1 MNRGDIDAMLAMADP
16 NVELLPSLVGGVEG
30 TTYRGRAGYR
40 SWFEQQLETYDQISF
55 ELHDIRAV
63 GDQVVALYTTRIRGA
78 RSGIEL
84 EARGGTV
91 FTIQAGLLTRQV
103 GYQSAADA
111 LAAVD
116 LAE

>member
-1 MNRGDIDAMLAMADP
+1 M
-16 NVELLPSLVGGVEG
+16 
-30 TTYRGRAGYR
+30 
-40 SWFEQQLETYDQISF
+40 
-55 ELHDIRAV
+55 
-63 GDQVVALYTTRIRGA
+63 VALYTTRIRGA